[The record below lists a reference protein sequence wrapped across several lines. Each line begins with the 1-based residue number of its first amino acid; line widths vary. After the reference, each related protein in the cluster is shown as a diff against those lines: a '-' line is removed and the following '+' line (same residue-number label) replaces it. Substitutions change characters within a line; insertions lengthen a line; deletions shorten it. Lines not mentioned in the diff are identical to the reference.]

1 MRLVGIAMVMFVLL
15 GCQSQH
21 SSSQSQPAT
30 KYELRGVIVAV
41 HKDKREL
48 RIKHED
54 IPGYM
59 RGMTMNFPVRDD
71 AALAALVP
79 GDPITAELNVA
90 APGDYWLA
98 HIHKTAASPP
108 H

>member
-1 MRLVGIAMVMFVLL
+1 MATLLVLVGLV
-15 GCQSQH
+15 GCEWQVASK
-21 SSSQSQPAT
+21 SQPAK
-30 KYELRGVIVAV
+30 KYELRGVIVEV

-54 IPGYM
+54 MPGYM

-71 AALAALVP
+71 AALATLAP
-79 GDPITAELNVA
+79 GDEITAELNVA

-98 HIHKTAASPP
+98 NIRKNAPAKPAP
-108 H
+108 